1 MYYQGL
7 LSLIAPS
14 QMMICGTMTLRY
26 LFRIVLSGAVAK
38 GEDFITSGSVTRQ
51 GIHITT
57 KGGWETI
64 HYPIKMDWAIVAIA
78 PAPPE
83 GGDTRFSN
91 TPVTIREVHGDS
103 LITTLGGV
111 AGWNAYFII
120 LGIAK

>member
-1 MYYQGL
+1 
-7 LSLIAPS
+7 
-14 QMMICGTMTLRY
+14 MICGTLTLRY

-91 TPVTIREVHGDS
+91 TPVTIRGVHGDS

>member
-14 QMMICGTMTLRY
+14 QMMICGTLTLRY

>member
-1 MYYQGL
+1 MSAFPPFCENHFL
-7 LSLIAPS
+7 
-14 QMMICGTMTLRY
+14 
-26 LFRIVLSGAVAK
+26 
-38 GEDFITSGSVTRQ
+38 Q

-83 GGDTRFSN
+83 GGDTHFAN
-91 TPVTIREVHGDS
+91 VPVTIREVHGDS
-103 LITTLGGV
+103 LIATLGGV
-111 AGWNAYFII
+111 AGWNEYFII

>member
-1 MYYQGL
+1 MYE
-7 LSLIAPS
+7 LSRQAI
-14 QMMICGTMTLRY
+14 
-26 LFRIVLSGAVAK
+26 
-38 GEDFITSGSVTRQ
+38 RQ